1 MPTIKAFTLG
11 DAVLAVRAGQRETAR
26 AILDVILQYEPAN
39 QQALLWRAG
48 VAANAEDSVRFL
60 QTLLR
65 IDPSNQQAKE
75 SLNALRARIS
85 KKRPPVEAVS
95 EKVWKRNCEV
105 CDAEILA
112 AQGKCP
118 RCGCID
124 SLTNLKEIVDNNL
137 KDESLVLEVRRYWED
152 KLRKGGTA
160 EIHYQLGILGMNT
173 LRNSEALYHFEEASR
188 LGNNF
193 PSVERAIQ
201 TLRGQKLILAVD
213 DSRTV
218 LNTLR
223 PMIVR
228 NGMRFIEAVDGEDG
242 LNSFRRNLPDLV
254 VLDFQMP
261 GMDGLETCRQIRKER
276 LKNNAPIIMLSGKL
290 LDKLRA
296 KMAGAND
303 YLGKPFEEATLVRM
317 IQKLLPE

>member
-1 MPTIKAFTLG
+1 MPTIKAYTLG
-11 DAVLAVRAGQRETAR
+11 DAVLAVRAGQRETSR

-48 VAANAEDSVRFL
+48 VAANAEESVQFL

-65 IDPSNQQAKE
+65 LDPNNQQAKE
-75 SLNALRARIS
+75 SLNALRARIA

-137 KDESLVLEVRRYWED
+137 KDESLVLEVRRIWED

-160 EIHYQLGILGMNT
+160 EIHYRLGILGMNT

-193 PSVERAIQ
+193 PAVERAIQ

-228 NGMRFIEAVDGEDG
+228 NGMRFLEAVDGEDG

-317 IQKLLPE
+317 IHKLLPE